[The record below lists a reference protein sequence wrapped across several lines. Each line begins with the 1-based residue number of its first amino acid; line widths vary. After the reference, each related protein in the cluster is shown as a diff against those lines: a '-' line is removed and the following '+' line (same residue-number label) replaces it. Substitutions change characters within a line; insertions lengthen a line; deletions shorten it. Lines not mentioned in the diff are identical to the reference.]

1 VKALS
6 SERTRDFLTNL
17 FEQVQSG
24 DYTPLLDALSES
36 LTWTVTGSSPISRV
50 YEGKDDYVRNCY
62 GALDQRLATWP
73 DARVER
79 LIVDGDR
86 AVVFFRGV
94 GGLDKNG
101 IDYSMEYCWAIH
113 VAEDKIDEV
122 IGFYDGNRV
131 SALFN

>member
-1 VKALS
+1 
-6 SERTRDFLTNL
+6 
-17 FEQVQSG
+17 
-24 DYTPLLDALSES
+24 
-36 LTWTVTGSSPISRV
+36 
-50 YEGKDDYVRNCY
+50 
-62 GALDQRLATWP
+62 
-73 DARVER
+73 VER